1 MNNCQ
6 TKKEVERIS
15 PTMSKVDE
23 TKSKGTNDLIITA
36 LRLVYSYIRGRYS
49 TKDIAEI
56 CNEIRTI
63 ARIKDDEFFAT
74 EETNNGYSYAQIQE
88 TLSKINEKESIRKS
102 KGVYYTPND
111 VVKFILTSSVKA
123 LFGKLSTNNLSDMA
137 LLDIPYKSFC
147 YTKSVFDPTCGAGE
161 YLLAALEM
169 KLTMLKHHKKSLSYN
184 DVATSISTIYGND
197 VNLDSVII
205 TELRLLLCVAEF
217 CGIDYC
223 RGLGK
228 IMNRRFTTCDF
239 IGTKMQPEIKYHII
253 VGNPPYVEDSK
264 SSLPLTKKYGNI
276 YANVLINAAERLE
289 KNGAMGFIIPLSYVS
304 TPRMKRLREEL
315 QVLVPEQYILSFAD
329 RPDCLFDSVHQ
340 KLCILIAKDKRVPV
354 TLYTGNYQYWYK
366 DERES
371 LFQNLQVIKNNY
383 QCADFIPKLGT
394 QMDEDI
400 YEKVS
405 DPITTTPIYEIS
417 RHGCESVYLNRREA
431 FWMKAYRTKIDD
443 PEYKVF
449 SFATAQEA
457 DFCYCI
463 INSSLFWWYWICVS
477 DCWHVSKALNNFRM
491 PTMPNIEGAT
501 NLASL
506 LVDKLEATK
515 VYVGTK
521 QTQYEYKHRDCLEE
535 IHAIDDFINAAYG
548 LTESE
553 SKYIKSFA
561 IRYRTSGGID
571 ADESN

>member
-1 MNNCQ
+1 MD
-6 TKKEVERIS
+6 KK
-15 PTMSKVDE
+15 
-23 TKSKGTNDLIITA
+23 GITESIA
-36 LRLVYSYIRGRYS
+36 NTSVAEKAAQLVYKYIYNRYS
-49 TKDIAEI
+49 DNEVQILLSEIKAITRIDNQHFTHDTKAVKIVDYAEI
-56 CNEIRTI
+56 
-63 ARIKDDEFFAT
+63 
-74 EETNNGYSYAQIQE
+74 QE
-88 TLSKINEKESIRKS
+88 LLSKLNEKESIRKS

-111 VVKFILTSSVKA
+111 VVRFILTNSVKA
-123 LFGKLSTNNLSDMA
+123 LYGKLTANNISDME
-137 LLDIPYKSFC
+137 LLDVPYRSFC
-147 YTKSVFDPTCGAGE
+147 CKKTVFDPTCGAGE

-169 KLTMLKHHKKSLSYN
+169 KLTLFKRNKKTLSN
-184 DVATSISTIYGND
+184 TEIIEMVSTIYGND

-205 TELRLLLCVAEF
+205 TELRLLLCIAEY
-217 CGIDYC
+217 CGIEQC
-223 RGLGK
+223 RGLGN
-228 IMNRRFTTCDF
+228 IMNRRFSTYDF
-239 IGTKMQPEIKYHII
+239 VETKAKSEIKYHII

-264 SSLPLTKKYGNI
+264 SGLYLTKKYGNI

-289 KNGAMGFIIPLSYVS
+289 KNGSMGFIIPLSYVS
-304 TPRMKRLREEL
+304 TQRMKQLRDEL
-315 QVLVPEQYILSFAD
+315 GTLIPEQYILSFSD

-340 KLCILIAKDKRVPV
+340 KLCILIGKGKRVPI

-366 DERES
+366 DEREY
-371 LFQNLQVIKNNY
+371 LFHNLQVIKNNY

-394 QMDEDI
+394 QMDVDI
-400 YEKVS
+400 YKKVS
-405 DPITTTPIYEIS
+405 DPILTTSIYEIS

-431 FWMKAYRTKIDD
+431 FWMKAYRTRVDD

-449 SFATAQEA
+449 SYATAQEA

-463 INSSLFWWYWICVS
+463 INSSLFWWYWIAVS

-491 PTMPNIEGAT
+491 PVLPNIDGAT
-501 NLASL
+501 NLATML
-506 LVDKLEATK
+506 IDKLEATK

-553 SKYIKSFA
+553 SEYIKTFA

-571 ADESN
+571 ADESD